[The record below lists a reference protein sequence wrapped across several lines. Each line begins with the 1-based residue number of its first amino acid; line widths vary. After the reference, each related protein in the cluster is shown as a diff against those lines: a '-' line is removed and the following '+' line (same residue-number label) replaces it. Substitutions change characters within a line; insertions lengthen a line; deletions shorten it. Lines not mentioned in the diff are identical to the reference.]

1 MESKFK
7 VGDKV
12 VPVKKSVGI
21 KLSKSIN
28 WIIAQRKEQNFLY
41 VICYEDSKVVCSHF
55 PDEPDGDGDYF
66 LESDL
71 IHYVEPKK

>member
-12 VPVKKSVGI
+12 VPVSKSVNGNLRSSLHW
-21 KLSKSIN
+21 KK
-28 WIIAQRKEQNFLY
+28 AKTTGYLY
-41 VICYEDSKVVCSHF
+41 VTGFAQHNNSIICACYLS
-55 PDEPDGDGDYF
+55 DGGGDYF

-71 IHYVEPKK
+71 IHYIQ

>member
-12 VPVKKSVGI
+12 VPVSKSVYSSLEGSCHWTDV
-21 KLSKSIN
+21 KYTNKPY
-28 WIIAQRKEQNFLY
+28 LY
-41 VICYEDSKVVCSHF
+41 VCKPNCFDDKNHIRCSQVK
-55 PDEPDGDGDYF
+55 DDYAGDYF

-71 IHYVEPKK
+71 IHYIQ

>member
-12 VPVKKSVGI
+12 VPVSKSVWGKSSLSMNEAK
-21 KLSKSIN
+21 KLK
-28 WIIAQRKEQNFLY
+28 QPFLY
-41 VICYEDSKVVCSHF
+41 VTGFQEEYNAVICDSRQSKT
-55 PDEPDGDGDYF
+55 GDFF

>member
-1 MESKFK
+1 MQSELK

-12 VPVKKSVGI
+12 VPVSKSVWGNLESSTSW
-21 KLSKSIN
+21 K
-28 WIIAQRKEQNFLY
+28 IAKHLNQPFLF
-41 VICYEDSKVVCSHF
+41 VTGFEDSPNAIICDYVLEDS
-55 PDEPDGDGDYF
+55 GDYF